1 MLRELCLAALVST
14 SVLAAETNPDR
25 WSTFWDDDEMIARIK
40 PTINVQASLA
50 EGLGWEGTGSAMQNA
65 NHVVIAISGSD
76 AKVKSP
82 IPYAKRPVVVK
93 AASDLACIV
102 EDGQNQFKDCS
113 MSSNEEYLFTTNA
126 LGRVSFSVPVE
137 DQLKKHSKGSLFP
150 TLLIQTDYMDDDEW

>member
-1 MLRELCLAALVST
+1 MLRVLSLAALIST
-14 SVLAAETNPDR
+14 TALAVETQDR
-25 WSTFWDDDEMIARIK
+25 WSTFWDDEEMIARIRPAIK
-40 PTINVQASLA
+40 VQASLA

-102 EDGQNQFKDCS
+102 EDGENHFKDCS
-113 MSSNEEYLFTTNA
+113 MSSSKEYLFTTNA
-126 LGRVSFSVPVE
+126 LGRVSFSIPIE
-137 DQLKKHSKGSLFP
+137 DQLKKHLTGSLFP